1 LGGPR
6 RFTVVLILLTAVA
19 CTRGESPKGDV
30 KGGDGVLRLSLPGEP
45 KSLNPNTEPLDEL
58 AMFVGE
64 NIFSKLVARAD
75 DGTVLP
81 GVAERWTEAADRRS
95 YTFYIRPGIRFHDG
109 TPLTAEDVR
118 ATFAHIGESANPD
131 LAEHIAGVD
140 VDAGKSVT
148 IHLKAPWAAFLPTL
162 AWFGASILPAHV
174 YGGGPWR
181 GNPAN
186 MKPIGSGPFR
196 FKTWEPGHRI
206 VLEKFP
212 QYFGQGPYV
221 DEVEYLIVPNTANSV
236 RLLQEGRIDTMIG
249 RPPGDLVAELLRTP
263 GLRVSIAPTASRA
276 YLAFNVGHPP
286 FSDLRLR
293 RAVNHALDR
302 RTLVEH
308 ALYGLGTPAFGFYT
322 PGVAWAYN
330 GQARA
335 PALDVAEAK
344 RLVAEVRPL
353 RPLIFPFS
361 KASGAP
367 PSPVVTE
374 IVRQLEAVGLRI
386 ELVPIEPTELLSRL
400 LDGMDFD
407 LVIIAG
413 DQGPDPDSMVTRFGS
428 HRLIQG
434 TGYSNPELDAVLA
447 RGGAS
452 TDPAVRTEAYFHAQ
466 EILAADLP
474 IAPLYEALRVTVYR
488 DGVRGLPSEDANGLV
503 GDYAY
508 NLVRLPKAP
517 RAPGVVQ

>member
-81 GVAERWTEAADRRS
+81 GVAERWTEAADGRS

-249 RPPGDLVAELLRTP
+249 RPPGDLVAELLRFPHRLAVLEGTP
-263 GLRVSIAPTASRA
+263 DLSEQVVEDHGLQHVVHRALPERLDRGVDARVGGHQDDDGLRAH
-276 YLAFNVGHPP
+276 LAGALEDRQAVGTRHAQVGH
-286 FSDLRLR
+286 
-293 RAVNHALDR
+293 DR
-302 RTLVEH
+302 
-308 ALYGLGTPAFGFYT
+308 
-322 PGVAWAYN
+322 
-330 GQARA
+330 
-335 PALDVAEAK
+335 
-344 RLVAEVRPL
+344 AEV
-353 RPLIFPFS
+353 
-361 KASGAP
+361 
-367 PSPVVTE
+367 VH
-374 IVRQLEAVGLRI
+374 LERREGRGAVG
-386 ELVPIEPTELLSRL
+386 
-400 LDGMDFD
+400 G
-407 LVIIAG
+407 
-413 DQGPDPDSMVTRFGS
+413 RF
-428 HRLIQG
+428 
-434 TGYSNPELDAVLA
+434 DAVA
-447 RGGAS
+447 RVAQHLG
-452 TDPAVRTEAYFHAQ
+452 EAR
-466 EILAADLP
+466 P
-474 IAPLYEALRVTVYR
+474 
-488 DGVRGLPSEDANGLV
+488 DARFVV
-503 GDYAY
+503 GDEDRVHRVAS
-508 NLVRLPKAP
+508 
-517 RAPGVVQ
+517 